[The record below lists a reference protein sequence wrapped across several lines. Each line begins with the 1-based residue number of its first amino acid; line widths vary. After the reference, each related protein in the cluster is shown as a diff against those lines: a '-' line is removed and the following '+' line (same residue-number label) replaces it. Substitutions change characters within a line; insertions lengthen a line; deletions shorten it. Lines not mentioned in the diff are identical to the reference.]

1 MAWSVGRATWVG
13 ELTDPEIAQQ
23 VGSRTFDRGV
33 VYAAQHRVRS
43 LAARPEGMMLL
54 GTVEGSGSETYQTIV
69 EARPHPK
76 GRAPLWSGRCSCPVG
91 SDCKHVVALLLLA
104 RDVAN
109 GKELPDRFGDAGSS
123 SADAEATLS
132 GGNLTAPPARPEA
145 HWADVL
151 GHVRPRGRDRELP
164 VAAEPRGDLM
174 PAGLF
179 VDAIYRSGGWQRQP
193 EIGYGLR
200 ATRRTRTGTWHQS
213 LTWHDALPQ
222 WRSGIRY
229 LPEHERIMTRLRD
242 EARKGSGNTT
252 YFTAAAPLNLDAS
265 PEVWPLLREA
275 RDAGIA
281 LLPGEGVVGPVQLVD
296 EPVELVLHVLK
307 ADDGSGD
314 LVLRVTTDGL
324 PDGLVG
330 EVLHIGDPVHGLVV
344 EGTDGALTLVPLQQD
359 LGLDRHAVVQA
370 LTGLRVPAEER
381 SRFLTTAVPGLRDHV
396 RVRSDIPLPAPEGQS
411 GAVTERVQV
420 HVHVVGDVP
429 GEVRLDLGFAYDGRV
444 RPFTTE
450 RFGGTVRDR
459 AAERTALEAAASV
472 HAVRGAIWRDSTGYL
487 HLATRLELKG
497 VDAAR
502 FVSEQ
507 LGELEADEHVVV
519 AVDGELPAYEEV
531 TSAPV
536 IRVGTDDQGGDGN
549 GLPSVE
555 DGPTD
560 WFDLRISVEV
570 DGEEVPFE
578 PLFAALASGQ
588 EVMLLESGS
597 WFRLDRPE
605 LRRLK
610 ELIEEAREI
619 ADPTS
624 GGLRLSPHHVDLWE
638 ELVALGVVDRQSAR
652 WAANVQALGTEV
664 AAAPPPVPR
673 DLRAMLRPYQVE
685 GYHWLSRLWDARI
698 GGILADDMGLGKTLQ
713 VIAVLARAHDRGELG
728 SRVSVPA
735 AQGRGPVLVI
745 APTSVV
751 GTWLGELETFAPHLQ
766 FAAVTETSRKRGT
779 PVTDAIADAQVVVTS
794 YAVLRLDEAAFR
806 DVEWGGVVL
815 DEAQFVKNRQAK
827 THVAV
832 RRLGAPFTLAVT
844 GTPLENSLMDLWAL
858 LSLTAPGLYPRPDV
872 FTKNYRK
879 PIESGARPELL
890 DHLRRRIRPLMLR
903 RTKEQVALDLPPK
916 QVQVLP
922 LDPHPVHA
930 HIYDQH
936 LQRERQ
942 RVLGLLNDPEANRV
956 AILASLT
963 RLRQLALD
971 PSLVDDAHHGKAT
984 AAKVDFLIDQLKE
997 LEAEGHRALVFSQFT
1012 GFLRIVERA
1021 LAAAGLSTSYLDGS
1035 TQDRQ
1040 SVIRGF
1046 RDGEATAFLI
1056 SLKAGGFGL
1065 TLTEADYVF
1074 VLDPWWNPAAE
1085 AQAIDRAHRIGQRK
1099 PVTVYRLVSAG
1110 TIEEKVVAL
1119 QERKRDLFQRV
1130 VDEGGALSGAIT
1142 ADDVKDLLDLPS

>member
-1 MAWSVGRATWVG
+1 EGRP
-13 ELTDPEIAQQ
+13 D
-23 VGSRTFDRGV
+23 V
-33 VYAAQHRVRS
+33 V
-43 LAARPEGMMLL
+43 P
-54 GTVEGSGSETYQTIV
+54 
-69 EARPHPK
+69 
-76 GRAPLWSGRCSCPVG
+76 
-91 SDCKHVVALLLLA
+91 
-104 RDVAN
+104 
-109 GKELPDRFGDAGSS
+109 
-123 SADAEATLS
+123 
-132 GGNLTAPPARPEA
+132 
-145 HWADVL
+145 
-151 GHVRPRGRDRELP
+151 
-164 VAAEPRGDLM
+164 
-174 PAGLF
+174 
-179 VDAIYRSGGWQRQP
+179 
-193 EIGYGLR
+193 
-200 ATRRTRTGTWHQS
+200 
-213 LTWHDALPQ
+213 
-222 WRSGIRY
+222 
-229 LPEHERIMTRLRD
+229 
-242 EARKGSGNTT
+242 
-252 YFTAAAPLNLDAS
+252 
-265 PEVWPLLREA
+265 
-275 RDAGIA
+275 
-281 LLPGEGVVGPVQLVD
+281 
-296 EPVELVLHVLK
+296 
-307 ADDGSGD
+307 
-314 LVLRVTTDGL
+314 
-324 PDGLVG
+324 
-330 EVLHIGDPVHGLVV
+330 
-344 EGTDGALTLVPLQQD
+344 
-359 LGLDRHAVVQA
+359 
-370 LTGLRVPAEER
+370 
-381 SRFLTTAVPGLRDHV
+381 
-396 RVRSDIPLPAPEGQS
+396 
-411 GAVTERVQV
+411 ERVQV

-429 GEVRLDLGFAYDGRV
+429 GELRLDLGFAYDGRV

-450 RFGGTVRDR
+450 RFGGAVRDR
-459 AAERTALEAAASV
+459 AAERAAVEGATSV
-472 HAVRGAIWRDSTGYL
+472 HNVRGATWRDSTGYL
-487 HLATRLELKG
+487 HLATHLEFKG

-502 FVSEQ
+502 FVTEQ
-507 LGELEADEHVVV
+507 LEQLESDELVVV
-519 AVDGELPAYEEV
+519 AVEGELPTYEEV

-536 IRVGTDDQGGDGN
+536 IRIGTDDQAGDGHR
-549 GLPSVE
+549 LRRVD

-578 PLFAALASGQ
+578 PLFAALAEGE
-588 EVMLLESGS
+588 EVMLLDSGA

-619 ADPTS
+619 ADPSS
-624 GGLRLSPHHVDLWE
+624 GGLRLSPHHVDFWD
-638 ELVALGVVDRQSAR
+638 ELVALGVVDHQSAR
-652 WAANVQALGTEV
+652 WAANVEALSAEV
-664 AAAPPPVPR
+664 AASPPPVPT
-673 DLRAMLRPYQVE
+673 DLHATLRPYQLE

-713 VIAVLARAHDRGELG
+713 VIAVLARAHERGELG

-735 AQGRGPVLVI
+735 AQGRGPVLVV

-766 FAAVTETSRKRGT
+766 VVAVTETSRKRGT
-779 PVTDAIADAQVVVTS
+779 PVTEAVADAQVVVTS
-794 YAVLRLDEAAFR
+794 YAVLRLDDAAFR
-806 DVEWGGVVL
+806 EIEWGGVVL

-890 DHLRRRIRPLMLR
+890 GHLRRRIRPLMLR

-922 LDPHPVHA
+922 LDPHPVHG
-930 HIYDQH
+930 HIYEQH

-942 RVLGLLNDPEANRV
+942 RVLGLLGDPEANRI

-971 PSLVDDAHHGKAT
+971 PSLVDDVHHGKAT
-984 AAKVDFLIDQLKE
+984 AAKVEFLVEQLKE

-1021 LAAAGLSTSYLDGS
+1021 LAAAGLRTSYLDGS

-1046 RDGEATAFLI
+1046 RDGDATAFLI

-1085 AQAIDRAHRIGQRK
+1085 AQAIDRAHRIGQRN

-1142 ADDVKDLLDLPS
+1142 ADDVKDLLGLPS

>member
-1 MAWSVGRATWVG
+1 
-13 ELTDPEIAQQ
+13 
-23 VGSRTFDRGV
+23 
-33 VYAAQHRVRS
+33 
-43 LAARPEGMMLL
+43 
-54 GTVEGSGSETYQTIV
+54 
-69 EARPHPK
+69 
-76 GRAPLWSGRCSCPVG
+76 
-91 SDCKHVVALLLLA
+91 
-104 RDVAN
+104 
-109 GKELPDRFGDAGSS
+109 
-123 SADAEATLS
+123 
-132 GGNLTAPPARPEA
+132 
-145 HWADVL
+145 
-151 GHVRPRGRDRELP
+151 
-164 VAAEPRGDLM
+164 
-174 PAGLF
+174 
-179 VDAIYRSGGWQRQP
+179 
-193 EIGYGLR
+193 
-200 ATRRTRTGTWHQS
+200 
-213 LTWHDALPQ
+213 
-222 WRSGIRY
+222 
-229 LPEHERIMTRLRD
+229 
-242 EARKGSGNTT
+242 
-252 YFTAAAPLNLDAS
+252 
-265 PEVWPLLREA
+265 
-275 RDAGIA
+275 
-281 LLPGEGVVGPVQLVD
+281 
-296 EPVELVLHVLK
+296 
-307 ADDGSGD
+307 
-314 LVLRVTTDGL
+314 
-324 PDGLVG
+324 
-330 EVLHIGDPVHGLVV
+330 
-344 EGTDGALTLVPLQQD
+344 
-359 LGLDRHAVVQA
+359 
-370 LTGLRVPAEER
+370 
-381 SRFLTTAVPGLRDHV
+381 
-396 RVRSDIPLPAPEGQS
+396 
-411 GAVTERVQV
+411 V

-429 GEVRLDLGFAYDGRV
+429 GELRLDLGFAYDGRP

-450 RFGGTVRDR
+450 RFGGAVRDR
-459 AAERTALEAAASV
+459 AAERVAVEGATSV
-472 HAVRGAIWRDSTGYL
+472 HAVRGATWRDSTGYL
-487 HLATRLELKG
+487 HLATHLELKG

-502 FVSEQ
+502 FVTEQ
-507 LGELEADEHVVV
+507 LEQLEADEHVVV
-519 AVDGELPAYEEV
+519 AVEGELATYEEV

-536 IRVGTDDQGGDGN
+536 IRIGTDDQEGDGHRRR
-549 GLPSVE
+549 VD

-570 DGEEVPFE
+570 DGEAVPFE
-578 PLFAALASGQ
+578 PLFAALAEGD
-588 EVMLLESGS
+588 EVMLLDSGA

-619 ADPTS
+619 ADPSS
-624 GGLRLSPHHVDLWE
+624 GGLRLSPHHVDFWD
-638 ELVALGVVDRQSAR
+638 ELVALGVVDHQSTR
-652 WAANVQALGTEV
+652 WAANVAALGAEL
-664 AAAPPPVPR
+664 AAAQPPPVPT
-673 DLRAMLRPYQVE
+673 DLHATLRPYQLE
-685 GYHWLSRLWDARI
+685 GYHWLARLWDARI

-713 VIAVLARAHDRGELG
+713 VIAVLARAHERGELG

-735 AQGRGPVLVI
+735 AQGRGPVLVV

-766 FAAVTETSRKRGT
+766 VAAVTETSRKRGT
-779 PVTDAIADAQVVVTS
+779 PVTEAVADAQVIVTS
-794 YAVLRLDEAAFR
+794 YAVLRLDDAAFR
-806 DVEWGGVVL
+806 EIEWGGVVL

-903 RTKEQVALDLPPK
+903 RTKDQVALDLPPK

-922 LDPHPVHA
+922 LDPHPVHG

-942 RVLGLLNDPEANRV
+942 RVLGLLGDPEANRV

-984 AAKVDFLIDQLKE
+984 AAKVDFLVEQLKE

-1021 LAAAGLSTSYLDGS
+1021 LAAAGLRTSYLDGS
-1035 TQDRQ
+1035 TRDRQ

-1046 RDGEATAFLI
+1046 RDGDATAFLI

-1085 AQAIDRAHRIGQRK
+1085 AQAIDRAHRIGQGK

-1142 ADDVKDLLDLPS
+1142 ADDVKDLLGLPS